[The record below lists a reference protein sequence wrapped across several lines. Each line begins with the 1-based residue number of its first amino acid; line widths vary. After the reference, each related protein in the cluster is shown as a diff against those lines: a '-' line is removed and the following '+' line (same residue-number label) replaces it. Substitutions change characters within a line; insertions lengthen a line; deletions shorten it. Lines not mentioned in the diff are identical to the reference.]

1 MKVRILH
8 GVNAQTEGCKSC
20 CKSYSQLPY
29 RGLSFSFFFLKHYSH
44 ERFLRTQQHICDR
57 AVPTQCLYCCSPF
70 PAGDFCGCTDCL
82 LMNNIINYLQKKCIK
97 SHALFA
103 LIGVTVNSSKTAIS
117 LDIQK
122 EAAVKQS
129 RGIKEWEN
137 STVSK

>member
-1 MKVRILH
+1 
-8 GVNAQTEGCKSC
+8 
-20 CKSYSQLPY
+20 
-29 RGLSFSFFFLKHYSH
+29 
-44 ERFLRTQQHICDR
+44 
-57 AVPTQCLYCCSPF
+57 
-70 PAGDFCGCTDCL
+70 
-82 LMNNIINYLQKKCIK
+82 MNNIINYLQEKCIK